1 MKRKDLYTVYAGLLV
16 ALLVALAAS
25 FVASPYPDGLERVA
39 QDYGFAHR
47 GEAASVFPA
56 PAPDYLFPGI
66 KNGKAATA
74 AAGLL
79 GTLAMF
85 GIVCAVA
92 TIIKRRKD

>member
-1 MKRKDLYTVYAGLLV
+1 MKKRKDLYAGLLA
-16 ALLVALAAS
+16 ALLVSLAAS

-39 QDYGFAHR
+39 QDHGFAHR
-47 GEAASVFPA
+47 GEVTPVFPA
-56 PAPDYLFPGI
+56 PAPDYVFPGI
-66 KNGKAATA
+66 KDEKAATA

-92 TIIKRRKD
+92 TIIKRRKE